1 MIFKPFISLSVMLS
15 VLGAVQLAVGEN
27 PFCERH
33 GDGDYPY
40 MNSCSK
46 FFKCANGFGS
56 VHDCP
61 GDLLFD
67 TSKMLCLRALWNKD
81 AVNQAKRPSPGIG
94 YKKWTKREI
103 SSYTGIEPGT
113 PILIGVKG
121 KVYDVSAG
129 RGFYGPGA
137 SYNVFAGRDASRLL
151 ATQSFDDGVTEEE
164 MDAPI
169 DTLDDL
175 TADDM
180 ESLDAYVGL
189 FTVKYR
195 CVGELVDSVDGE

>member
-1 MIFKPFISLSVMLS
+1 MSGSNSVTATGPLSSPTGVTRTLIIC
-15 VLGAVQLAVGEN
+15 LAVYGAY
-27 PFCERH
+27 R
-33 GDGDYPY
+33 G
-40 MNSCSK
+40 
-46 FFKCANGFGS
+46 
-56 VHDCP
+56 
-61 GDLLFD
+61 
-67 TSKMLCLRALWNKD
+67 LRALWNKD
-81 AVNQAKRPSPGIG
+81 AVNQAKRPSPGIR

-164 MDAPI
+164 IDAPI

-175 TADDM
+175 TAEDM

-195 CVGELVDSVDGE
+195 CVGELVDSVDSE

>member
-1 MIFKPFISLSVMLS
+1 MSGSNSVIATGPLSSPTGVTRTLIIC
-15 VLGAVQLAVGEN
+15 LAVYGAY
-27 PFCERH
+27 R
-33 GDGDYPY
+33 G
-40 MNSCSK
+40 
-46 FFKCANGFGS
+46 
-56 VHDCP
+56 
-61 GDLLFD
+61 
-67 TSKMLCLRALWNKD
+67 LRALWNKD
-81 AVNQAKRPSPGIG
+81 AVNQAKRPSPGIR

-151 ATQSFDDGVTEEE
+151 ATQSFDDD
-164 MDAPI
+164 DAPI

-175 TADDM
+175 TAEDM

-195 CVGELVDSVDGE
+195 CVGELVDSVDSE